1 MMLPVAWLFALLAG
15 LLTISAAQMTHAA
28 DEPAGKSDAQSAA
41 AAPTPSEPLEVL
53 QAVSV
58 PAARAA
64 KNVAV
69 ITIHGQIDEWSE
81 RSVRRRIRAAEAAG
95 ADAIVF
101 DIDTPGGH
109 LGAMLAI
116 SSTIKSSSIKNTLAW
131 VNPNAYSAG
140 SVIAMACREI
150 AVNDGAAFGDA
161 LPIEI
166 SMLEGLK
173 PIPDAEREKVLG
185 PVMADLVD
193 SARKNG
199 QDELLVQGF
208 VRRGVE
214 LWLVEHT
221 ETGQRLFVT
230 AEQFKLAT
238 GNEPERGTAAVPAI
252 TGAVDTSES
261 GPVGPAMPRRQR
273 SGVAAADADEDT
285 AYIPAAPNVSP
296 TLRDEVNQELAMRGT
311 ASTRPDL
318 RTPEHKGKY
327 RGVEYVASG
336 AGVLTF
342 HTDEMLRYRIAT
354 EKVRNDTDL
363 KAYFGATNMTRLDET
378 WSEDLSRFLSQF
390 WVRGLL
396 IVIFIIALFIEMVH
410 PGLILPG
417 SIAGLALIALVVPP
431 ILVNMAAWWMVAAI
445 LGGVLMIMLELFVLP
460 GTGVFGVAGALC
472 LFGGLV
478 GAAVGGPQNLFPG
491 ATGMR
496 GDLTIGLL
504 TALISLVVAFIAIGV
519 IARNLPTLP
528 FLDRIVLKDDPDA
541 APTDLAYAL
550 AAQGAVKPGTIG
562 VAITPLRPSGRVQIG
577 DDIIDVVAEMGMISP
592 GTPVRVVSVDA
603 FRTVV
608 EAVEEPRQ
616 DERDTTQV

>member
-1 MMLPVAWLFALLAG
+1 MMLPVAWLFALLASV
-15 LLTISAAQMTHAA
+15 LTIGTAQMTHAA
-28 DEPAGKSDAQSAA
+28 DEPAGKADAQGVV
-41 AAPTPSEPLEVL
+41 APSGEPLQVL

-69 ITIHGQIDEWSE
+69 ITIHGEIDEWTE

-101 DIDTPGGH
+101 DINTPGGQ

-116 SSTIKSSSIKNTLAW
+116 SSTIKRSSIKNTLAW
-131 VNPNAYSAG
+131 INPNAYSAG
-140 SVIAMACREI
+140 SVIALACREI

-166 SMLEGLK
+166 NMLEGFK
-173 PIPDAEREKVLG
+173 AIPDAEREKFLG

-238 GNEPERGTAAVPAI
+238 GNEPERGTAAVPSI
-252 TGAVDTSES
+252 TGAVDTSET
-261 GPVGPAMPRRQR
+261 GPVRPAMPRTQR
-273 SGVAAADADEDT
+273 PRESNADAPDDET

-296 TLRDEVNQELAMRGT
+296 SLRDEVNQELALRGT

-318 RTPEHKGKY
+318 RSPEHKGKY
-327 RGVEYVASG
+327 RGIEYVASG

-354 EKVRNDTDL
+354 EKVKDDTDL

-396 IVIFIIALFIEMVH
+396 IVIFVIALFIEMVH

-417 SIAGLALIALVVPP
+417 SIAGVALIALVVPP

-491 ATGMR
+491 AAGMR

-504 TALISLVVAFIAIGV
+504 TALISLVVAFVGIGL
-519 IARNLPTLP
+519 IARHLPTLP

-562 VAITPLRPSGRVQIG
+562 VAITPLRPSGRVQVG
-577 DDIIDVVAEMGMISP
+577 DDIIDVVAEMGVIAP
-592 GTPVRVVSVDA
+592 GTHVRVVSVDA

-608 EAVEEPRQ
+608 EAVEEPRA
-616 DERDTTQV
+616 DERGTTQV